1 MSKCQRTHG
10 ILETRQNVSGK
21 SILKNVS
28 GKAKKNKQQIKNL
41 NRKVAKGKAQV
52 GKKKETKNKQTV
64 KQSEKKTETKWKK
77 KWKKTGKKSEQYSY
91 KKEAKKCSCGFM
103 CSSKEK
109 ACQNT
114 TTRCVRRLRCMVQS
128 VSRL

>member
-1 MSKCQRTHG
+1 MSKRQRTHG

-52 GKKKETKNKQTV
+52 GKKK
-64 KQSEKKTETKWKK
+64 
-77 KWKKTGKKSEQYSY
+77 
-91 KKEAKKCSCGFM
+91 
-103 CSSKEK
+103 
-109 ACQNT
+109 
-114 TTRCVRRLRCMVQS
+114 
-128 VSRL
+128 VSNS